1 MRVFLSYASEQR
13 PLAEHLC
20 RLLESEGLD
29 VFFDREDLAA
39 GDAYGARIRKSVE
52 RSHLFVFLVSH
63 DSIARQ
69 SYARTELA
77 IVETVPP
84 RRRPQIL
91 PVLVEPVDLEQL
103 PALVK
108 PVTLLEPQGNLP
120 AEVAARIGDVRQ
132 ALKRRRLK
140 QIAAAVAVSI
150 VAGTIWWTTQHGRVP
165 QPDTASQLN
174 DAVRDKVPATAR
186 VGISGMLA
194 NSGWM
199 VNVQVVGFS
208 TKEIFYR
215 VDGEESFKSLG
226 VTPQLN
232 PMTGLPQPNT
242 TINLN
247 PPAWKDH
254 DIAIKYVDDKG
265 KEFGPYL
272 FHFDPKAE
280 YVRETRD
287 IYTRFIQKWV
297 SFREYPKGELRV
309 YFSNLLSYKN
319 AFREIRYSVDSD
331 DLDKRVEYVVD
342 WSANDVRLN
351 DKDQLDVTIPM
362 ATKYVA
368 MKLFY
373 IDGSASELRRFVLSD
388 VGVDRD

>member
-13 PLAEHLC
+13 PIAEHVC

-29 VFFDREDLAA
+29 VFFDHEDLAA

-52 RSHLFVFLVSH
+52 RSHLFVFLVSR
-63 DSIARQ
+63 DSIARH

-103 PALVK
+103 PALIK

-120 AEVAARIGDVRQ
+120 AEVAARIGEVRN
-132 ALKRRRLK
+132 ALKRRRL
-140 QIAAAVAVSI
+140 QRSAAAVAVAL
-150 VAGTIWWTTQHGRVP
+150 VAGVVWWIAHNGTSP
-165 QPDTASQLN
+165 QPDAASQL
-174 DAVRDKVPATAR
+174 DAAVQSKVPANAR
-186 VGISGMLA
+186 VGLSGMLT
-194 NSGWM
+194 NGGWM
-199 VNVQVVGFS
+199 LNVQVVGFL

-215 VDGEESFKSLG
+215 MDGEESFRSLG
-226 VTPQLN
+226 VLPQLN
-232 PMTGLPQPNT
+232 AMTGLPQANS
-242 TINLN
+242 TITLKG
-247 PPAWKDH
+247 PAWKEH
-254 DIAIKYVDDKG
+254 DFAIKYVDANG
-265 KEFGPYL
+265 KEFGPYP

-287 IYTRFIQKWV
+287 LTERLITNWV
-297 SFREYPKGELRV
+297 SFREYPKGEMLV

-331 DLDKRVEYVVD
+331 DLGKQVRYTVD
-342 WSANDVRLN
+342 WSGNDTPSLH
-351 DKDQLDVTIPM
+351 DDDELYIKIPM

-368 MKLFY
+368 MKLTY
-373 IDGSASELRRFVLSD
+373 IDGSSSELQRFVLSE
-388 VGVDRD
+388 VGVDR